1 MQGAKKEMAGNILH
15 WNDRKVEMT
24 YHTDAV
30 HRKAPMMVKVPL
42 TFEDPDID
50 LHDARRLLHGVLTKL
65 SRNPGFDWLVNVAAG
80 MGTLR
85 PKEERDGFEKGNWV
99 AIIYCHAKYRKAYQD
114 YLKSVGMLHYEE
126 DEA

>member
-1 MQGAKKEMAGNILH
+1 MAGNSLH
-15 WNDRKVEMT
+15 WGDRKVQIA
-24 YHTDAV
+24 YHNDAV
-30 HRKAPMMVKVPL
+30 YRKAPVMVKVPV

-50 LHDARRLLHGVLTKL
+50 IHEAHRLLDGVLTKL
-65 SRNPGFDWLVNVAAG
+65 ARNPRFDWLPIVAAG

-99 AIIYCHAKYRKAYQD
+99 AVVHCHAKYRKVYQD
-114 YLKSVGMLHYEE
+114 FLKSVGKLHYEE